1 MVVGCEDKKQ
11 QEPAEHHIAPLAEAP
26 ASDGTL
32 TSELCMD
39 FFHSRFP
46 SKLEV
51 PLMQAPSCKTFS
63 SVGSQPADV
72 SSQPAGV
79 LHVNTEAAKAT
90 RILPRDRS
98 GLLEAPFYLREH
110 SGLDAPLAQAR
121 PQQKAAAEQR
131 AAALAALQPGEAAA
145 RAAALLAA
153 AQRGAAAAKAQ
164 LSPPQHDGGRYIY
177 VKDWV
182 CTRANALHEESAQR
196 NPHAQP
202 KRETGHAQDKK
213 EKHADNK
220 RGHGEMEKEA
230 AKDQGLVLYY
240 TIQHH
245 TITYSTF
252 IWYCIV

>member
-1 MVVGCEDKKQ
+1 MGCEDKKQ

-26 ASDGTL
+26 ASDGKL
-32 TSELCMD
+32 TSEFCVD

-46 SKLEV
+46 SKLEA
-51 PLMQAPSCKTFS
+51 PLMQAPSCKAFS

-72 SSQPAGV
+72 GSQPAGV
-79 LHVNTEAAKAT
+79 LPPAVASFETT
-90 RILPRDRS
+90 RILPHNRS
-98 GLLEAPFYLREH
+98 GLLEAPLYPREH
-110 SGLDAPLAQAR
+110 SGLDAPLASAR
-121 PQQKAAAEQR
+121 ARRNAAAEQ
-131 AAALAALQPGEAAA
+131 GEPA
-145 RAAALLAA
+145 LAA
-153 AQRGAAAAKAQ
+153 AQQGAAGARAAELLEEARWAAAAAMNQ
-164 LSPPQHDGGRYIY
+164 LSLPRRDGGRYLY

>member
-26 ASDGTL
+26 ASSWKF
-32 TSELCMD
+32 TSEFCVD
-39 FFHSRFP
+39 FFHNRFP
-46 SKLEV
+46 SKPEA
-51 PLMQAPSCKTFS
+51 PLMQAPSCKAFS

-79 LHVNTEAAKAT
+79 LPPAVASVEGEESKTKAAKT
-90 RILPRDRS
+90 KGILLRDRS
-98 GLLEAPFYLREH
+98 GLLEAPLCLRDH
-110 SGLDAPLAQAR
+110 SGLG
-121 PQQKAAAEQR
+121 AAEEQG
-131 AAALAALQPGEAAA
+131 AAALAAAQRGAAAA
-145 RAAALLAA
+145 RAAVLLAA
-153 AQRGAAAAKAQ
+153 AKQGAAAAKAQ

-182 CTRANALHEESAQR
+182 WTRANALSEGSAQR

-252 IWYCIV
+252 IWYCVV